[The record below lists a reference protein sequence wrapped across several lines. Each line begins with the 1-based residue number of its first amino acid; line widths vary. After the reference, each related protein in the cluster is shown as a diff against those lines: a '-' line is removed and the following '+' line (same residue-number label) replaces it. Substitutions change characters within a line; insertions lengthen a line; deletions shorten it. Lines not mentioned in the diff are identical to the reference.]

1 MDSVFFFDETN
12 DWEEGRRDGRMWI
25 GVVVLYEGR
34 ICVEMKW
41 NLLLIIL
48 SSVGNIKNHRI
59 DRN

>member
-1 MDSVFFFDETN
+1 MKQTI
-12 DWEEGRRDGRMWI
+12 GKRGGDGRMWI